1 MDIKLILEGEDEP
14 DVLGSESLYINDK
27 FIKAITELPISE
39 QQREAIQ
46 ELLIE
51 CYQAGRNSFA
61 ADLRVLA
68 NEGK

>member
-1 MDIKLILEGEDEP
+1 MNIKLTLESGGEP

-27 FIKAITELPISE
+27 FIKAITELPISD
-39 QQREAIQ
+39 QQRGAVQ

-51 CYQAGRNSFA
+51 CYQAGRNSLA
-61 ADLRVLA
+61 ADLRALA

>member
-1 MDIKLILEGEDEP
+1 MNIKLILEGEDEE
-14 DVLGSESLYINDK
+14 DVPGSESLYINDT
-27 FIKAITELPISE
+27 FIKAITELPISD

-51 CYQAGRNSFA
+51 CYQAGRNSHA
-61 ADLRVLA
+61 ADLRVLM